1 MKADLF
7 FEEVSKMIGKSDVD
21 EIPAVFQFEIT
32 GENGKSVWAIDTG
45 NKKVIKGGVSEPS
58 CTFIVGDEDFVKMLK
73 KEADGTQLFM
83 TGKLQIDGD
92 MSIAMQ
98 LQSVLEAF
106 DDEDNPD
113 AQAMKK
119 KLQSKL

>member
-1 MKADLF
+1 
-7 FEEVSKMIGKSDVD
+7 MIDVD
-21 EIPAVFQFEIT
+21 EIQAVFQFEIND
-32 GENGKSVWAIDTG
+32 GNGKSVWAIDTG

-58 CTFIVGDEDFVKMLK
+58 CTFIVADEDFVKMLK